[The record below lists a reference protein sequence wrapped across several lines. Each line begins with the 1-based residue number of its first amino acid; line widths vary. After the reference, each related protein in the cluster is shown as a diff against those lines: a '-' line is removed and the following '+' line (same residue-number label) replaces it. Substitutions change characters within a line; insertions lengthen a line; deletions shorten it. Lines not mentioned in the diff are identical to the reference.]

1 MSLNQCNRY
10 QACTTCMN
18 DPYCGWN
25 IKKNVCEDVN
35 SNRNLVTLNQ
45 NMCSR
50 IQRQENI
57 KSIQL
62 DSGAYAQL
70 ECNINDSY
78 LFEFIEWKKDQQ
90 PIDFNSDLN
99 KNIFLTWNKSK
110 LLILRCML
118 NLVFNKIFSFFKIF

>member
-1 MSLNQCNRY
+1 MFALTDNSIFQMSLNQCSRL
-10 QACTTCMN
+10 QACTPCMS

-62 DSGAYAQL
+62 DAGAYAQL
-70 ECNINDSY
+70 ECSINDPY

-90 PIDFNSDLN
+90 PIDFNSDSN
-99 KNIFLTWNKSK
+99 KNIFLTWNKSEF
-110 LLILRCML
+110 LI
-118 NLVFNKIFSFFKIF
+118 FIE